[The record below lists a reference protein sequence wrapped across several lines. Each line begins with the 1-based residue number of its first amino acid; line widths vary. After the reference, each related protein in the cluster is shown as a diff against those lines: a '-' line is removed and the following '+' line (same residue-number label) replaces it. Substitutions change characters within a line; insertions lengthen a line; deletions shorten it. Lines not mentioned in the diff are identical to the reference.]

1 MEEAVRGGGMRKIG
15 LKTMVLKI
23 FFFPVVFKDL
33 LHF

>member
-1 MEEAVRGGGMRKIG
+1 MEEAVQGGGMRKIG

-23 FFFPVVFKDL
+23 FFSVVFEDL